1 MAKKKVVK
9 KKPTAEK
16 TAEVPFEESLA
27 EIEEIV
33 TDLESGE
40 LGLSESL
47 TRYEQGVR
55 HIKRCQTQ
63 LDAAERRIEL
73 LSGVDAQGNPITE
86 PFDAEASTDLEA
98 KAQSRATKRSTP
110 TTRKLPPGGVDDVNR
125 LF

>member
-16 TAEVPFEESLA
+16 IDEVPFEESLA
-27 EIEEIV
+27 EIEVIV

-98 KAQSRATKRSTP
+98 KAQSRATKRSAP
-110 TTRKLPPGGVDDVNR
+110 TSRKLPPGGVDDVNR